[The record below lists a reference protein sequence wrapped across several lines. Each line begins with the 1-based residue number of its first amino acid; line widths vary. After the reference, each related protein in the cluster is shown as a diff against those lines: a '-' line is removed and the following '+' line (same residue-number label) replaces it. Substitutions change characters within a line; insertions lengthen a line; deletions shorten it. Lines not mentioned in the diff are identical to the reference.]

1 MLKSNLMPFPDPVGN
16 NLANAPLSRPEV
28 SKFAFFSTKVH
39 QATQPGSRFQL
50 FWHFRHLYEIF
61 CQSPSVCLVKGWKC
75 WYQNLS
81 EAQFIPKF
89 IPCPYITRN
98 LRLFTDEIN
107 YRIVGVI
114 TAGSQP
120 GNKSKFMENMS
131 CTCCKKKEGA

>member
-1 MLKSNLMPFPDPVGN
+1 MHLSHDRKSPNLHFSAQKCTKQP
-16 NLANAPLSRPEV
+16 NLAA
-28 SKFAFFSTKVH
+28 AFNSF
-39 QATQPGSRFQL
+39 G
-50 FWHFRHLYEIF
+50 IF
-61 CQSPSVCLVKGWKC
+61 VICTRYSASPQVCLVKGWKC

-81 EAQFIPKF
+81 EGQFIPKF

-120 GNKSKFMENMS
+120 GNKSKFMEKYVLHLLQIEERGIN
-131 CTCCKKKEGA
+131 